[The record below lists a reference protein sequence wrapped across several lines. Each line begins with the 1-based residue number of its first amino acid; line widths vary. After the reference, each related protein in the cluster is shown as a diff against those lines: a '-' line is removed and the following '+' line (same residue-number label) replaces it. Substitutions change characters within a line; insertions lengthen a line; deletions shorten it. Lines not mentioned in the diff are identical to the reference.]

1 MTPTRTAPPSSVL
14 RVRDRWFAPRH
25 RSGTTELAPARLL
38 HLTRMPPSPSGVAAY
53 AAVFRDALEE
63 LGPTVTVE
71 LPPDPAAS
79 QSFPLAVRLIRR
91 LRGPLA
97 APGTVLVVEQAG
109 RGLAEFWAAWWLT
122 RRGARVW
129 LMVHD
134 VPALSG
140 GAFFSRLLDR
150 RGGRRIAALLSDTL
164 GRRAERGLLSRAE
177 RVFCLSPAGAEA
189 LAAAHHL
196 DREVEPIPHV
206 ARPVEVDP
214 DSSRHAEPD
223 PSVAATAEQDPALRR
238 AILVPGYIA
247 AAEDVLPLLP
257 ALADLPDDWRLLVGA
272 CPAAAEERIARE
284 AEALGL
290 SDRVDLLGFTDEPGV
305 RAAFARAAVVVR
317 WRDGGWSGG
326 AGRYAVS
333 GPLIASFAH
342 GCAVVTND
350 DRGAAHLLDRA
361 GAVAVRDADS
371 LVTAVTA
378 LVRNDADRLRRATAG
393 RALVESEHTPVAVAA
408 LLRGGV

>member
-1 MTPTRTAPPSSVL
+1 MTAGTPPPPSSVV

-53 AAVFRDALEE
+53 AAVFRDALAE

-189 LAAAHHL
+189 LTTAHHL
-196 DREVEPIPHV
+196 DRAVESIPHV
-206 ARPVEVDP
+206 ARPVEVGP
-214 DSSRHAEPD
+214 DSLARAQSDPGAVATVEPD
-223 PSVAATAEQDPALRR
+223 RSLRR

-247 AAEDVLPLLP
+247 APEDVLPLLP
-257 ALADLPDDWRLLVGA
+257 ALAELPEDWRLLVGA
-272 CPAAAEERIARE
+272 CPDAVQDRIARE
-284 AEALGL
+284 VAALGL
-290 SDRVDLLGFTDEPGV
+290 TDRVDLLGFTDEPGV

-333 GPLIASFAH
+333 GPLIAAFAH

-350 DRGAAHLLDRA
+350 DRGAAHLVQRA
-361 GAVAVRDADS
+361 GAAVVRDTDA
-371 LVTAVTA
+371 LVAAVTA
-378 LVRNDADRLRRATAG
+378 LVRDDGDRLRRATAG